1 MFTNPHNQNLLN
13 DVMRVLGGE
22 TTEKPIKPVPQW
34 ISEAASTT
42 AVAIKGLVKEGHIM
56 TLETQ
61 RDIMRKHLSEAIDGC
76 NCTVN
81 SETSVQFEEE
91 VRKSLEEKAAPL
103 ATPAKVEAQTKNP
116 AKIDE
121 EVSVVE
127 SELREFLTQLTEE
140 EVTVLRNIIN
150 ENR

>member
-103 ATPAKVEAQTKNP
+103 ATPTKVEAQTKNP
-116 AKIDE
+116 TKIDE